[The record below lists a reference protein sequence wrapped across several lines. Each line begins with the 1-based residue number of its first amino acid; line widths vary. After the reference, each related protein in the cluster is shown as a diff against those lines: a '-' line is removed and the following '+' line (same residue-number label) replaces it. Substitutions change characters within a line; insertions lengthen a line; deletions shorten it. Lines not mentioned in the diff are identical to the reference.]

1 MTTRPPSSCEACPW
15 TPTRTST
22 RAPCVSERCVAGTCP
37 GPADRTFLGQGS
49 PFPICPRTRRPYQDS
64 SRALNRSGPSDL
76 HLNRERIPWPTGVNS
91 PKGRLALADGRID
104 TKETTIIKNEIW
116 ADGRL
121 DKSELEFL
129 LDLKKAASSVVRE
142 FNTMLFAALKAA
154 VLADGD
160 ISAKEANWLRN
171 SSTPMAESTTTRSIS

>member
-1 MTTRPPSSCEACPW
+1 M
-15 TPTRTST
+15 
-22 RAPCVSERCVAGTCP
+22 
-37 GPADRTFLGQGS
+37 ADWRKL
-49 PFPICPRTRRPYQDS
+49 
-64 SRALNRSGPSDL
+64 A
-76 HLNRERIPWPTGVNS
+76 
-91 PKGRLALADGRID
+91 KALALADGRID

-129 LDLKKAASSVVRE
+129 LDLKKGASSVVRE

-160 ISAKEANWLRN
+160 ISAKEANWLRKFLYADGKIDDDEKRFLQDLKA
-171 SSTPMAESTTTRSIS
+171 SAKQTAPEFEELYKQAVGG